1 MRRWLRNREQRK
13 RKMKSNS
20 NCGKRKASDTA
31 FTAYDAA
38 IIGAGASGLAAAIT
52 LKQENPKVSVVLI
65 EKKEAPGKK
74 LSITGNGRCNLSNT
88 ACENNAEVLAFF
100 GECGILVR
108 EDEEGRLYPYSEDA
122 KEVVSLLTTLA
133 EAAGVEIL
141 VNHEIRRVEAEPEG
155 GFLLFVDG
163 MKAMKAKKVL
173 IATGGKSYPQTGTTG
188 DGFVIARS
196 FGHQVKS
203 PAPGLTAICVAQ
215 EKTDSENDSAAAEM
229 KFLKGVR
236 AKGCV
241 RLFVCEERGAQGKA
255 LREREIFCESGE
267 VQFREDSISGI
278 CIMNMSSFI
287 KPQGSPA
294 AAESFGAYTIRIDLA
309 PDFSAEQLEEHI
321 RIMVLRRDLTA
332 GDLLKTIAKEKLA
345 KVILARAGVHEDMPA
360 EKLSEA
366 EKKRIAAGVK
376 KFSLHV
382 TGLKGWKE
390 AQVTCG
396 GVALDEVGAETMES
410 ALVPGLYF
418 SGEVL
423 DYAGPCGGFNLHH
436 AWLTGVRAGRAMAES
451 LKREIE

>member
-1 MRRWLRNREQRK
+1 
-13 RKMKSNS
+13 MKSNS

-74 LSITGNGRCNLSNT
+74 LGITGNGRCNLSNT

-196 FGHQVKS
+196 FGHQVKA

-215 EKTDSENDSAAAEM
+215 EKTDSENDSAASEL

-309 PDFSAEQLEEHI
+309 PDFSAEQIEGHM
-321 RIMVLRRDLTA
+321 RMMVLRRDLTA
-332 GDLLKTIAKEKLA
+332 GDLLKTIVKEKLA

-360 EKLSEA
+360 ETLSEA
-366 EKKRIAAGVK
+366 EKKRIAAELK
-376 KFSLHV
+376 AFSLHV

-396 GVALDEVGAETMES
+396 GVALDEVSAETMES

>member
-13 RKMKSNS
+13 RKMKNNS
-20 NCGKRKASDTA
+20 NCEKRKASDTA

-52 LKQENPKVSVVLI
+52 LKQENPKASVVLI

-74 LSITGNGRCNLSNT
+74 LGITGNGRCNLSNA

-122 KEVVSLLTTLA
+122 KEVVDLLTTLA

-188 DGFVIARS
+188 DGFVIARN
-196 FGHQVKS
+196 FGHRVKA
-203 PAPGLTAICVAQ
+203 PAPGLTAICTVQ
-215 EKTDSENDSAAAEM
+215 EKAFAEKDSAAAEM

-287 KPQGSPA
+287 KPQGNPA

-309 PDFSAEQLEEHI
+309 PDFSAEQIEEHM
-321 RIMVLRRDLTA
+321 RMMTLRRDLTA
-332 GDLLKTIAKEKLA
+332 GDLLKTIVKEKLA

-366 EKKRIAAGVK
+366 EKKRIAAELK
-376 KFSLHV
+376 AFSLHV

-410 ALVPGLYF
+410 ALVLGLYF

-436 AWLTGVRAGRAMAES
+436 AWLTGVRAGRTMAES